1 MGMNAAVSQAKDE
14 LDGIERD
21 LDSGAYQ
28 IGQWQKH
35 LSRVKKIGSANK
47 ALSDDLTRV
56 SNKLH
61 RRNKFL
67 EGPLW
72 IGMGLEYALCAA
84 SMMLSSVEGLLPRFL
99 SVVMLTLCL
108 QPLIK
113 FTTGMMVGVKYS
125 YVYLWYFEPRFKMQ
139 FGSYLC
145 LVKWKKLV
153 LQFSGS
159 IGTPVALLI
168 GWQVLKDAQ
177 VLSGLCLLGAVGTFL
192 LQLGA
197 FAAGW
202 FGVRKLGPFLLSN
215 LTTPASLAKELREG

>member
-1 MGMNAAVSQAKDE
+1 
-14 LDGIERD
+14 
-21 LDSGAYQ
+21 
-28 IGQWQKH
+28 
-35 LSRVKKIGSANK
+35 
-47 ALSDDLTRV
+47 
-56 SNKLH
+56 
-61 RRNKFL
+61 
-67 EGPLW
+67 
-72 IGMGLEYALCAA
+72 
-84 SMMLSSVEGLLPRFL
+84 
-99 SVVMLTLCL
+99 
-108 QPLIK
+108 
-113 FTTGMMVGVKYS
+113 
-125 YVYLWYFEPRFKMQ
+125 MQ
-139 FGSYLC
+139 FGSYFC

-168 GWQVLKDAQ
+168 GWQVLKDFQ